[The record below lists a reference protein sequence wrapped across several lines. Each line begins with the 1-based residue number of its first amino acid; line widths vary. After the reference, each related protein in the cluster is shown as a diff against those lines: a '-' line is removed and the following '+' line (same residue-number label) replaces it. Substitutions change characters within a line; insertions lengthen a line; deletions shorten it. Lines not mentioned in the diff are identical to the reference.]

1 MSAIADFRMTD
12 DYMRAMAR
20 RKELI
25 ELIAAASDEIAEI
38 DAGLTILKARP
49 WQEEETNGGG
59 YR

>member
-1 MSAIADFRMTD
+1 
-12 DYMRAMAR
+12 MRAMAR

-38 DAGLTILKARP
+38 DAGLTILKDRP